1 MDNTFAARSARL
13 SRDFPAR
20 SPPIHPRVPTT
31 RPQQAE
37 TDSAATIETSQPIA
51 QLPDHETA
59 SQLVQR
65 LRIAP
70 DLVQVY
76 CSTHPS
82 ERPLFVSQALLMQ
95 KSPLLLATA
104 IQPPHHHHG
113 HHHRS
118 IGPASLFPTLDL
130 SAHSPNPT
138 VLSIF
143 IYWLFHSRVPDAAVV
158 DVNVDVVSP
167 NRTPYQ
173 HQHQQQQHQISLTH
187 AWNFAKDWNLP
198 LLQNEILKAFFRTLE
213 EEEEPLD
220 AKTFETCLEIS
231 SAKSALRFALV
242 AFLLWWDDLHEE
254 LLGGSRRGGGR
265 GQGRG
270 MLSDTIDIR
279 GVEGFEEDFERAL
292 GVWEEEGRRR
302 GRRDAVGDVYVESR
316 PWGRERPRAELF
328 FV

>member
-37 TDSAATIETSQPIA
+37 TDSSATNETSPPIA

-82 ERPLFVSQALLMQ
+82 ERPLFISQALLMQ

-104 IQPPHHHHG
+104 VRPPHHHHG

-118 IGPASLFPTLDL
+118 IGPASLFPTLNL

-143 IYWLFHSRVPDAAVV
+143 IYWLFHSRVPDAAIV
-158 DVNVDVVSP
+158 DVNVNVVSP
-167 NRTPYQ
+167 NQTPHH
-173 HQHQQQQHQISLTH
+173 HQHQQHQISLTH

-213 EEEEPLD
+213 EEEPLD

-231 SAKSALRFALV
+231 SAKSALRFALLAV
-242 AFLLWWDDLHEE
+242 LLWWDDLHEE
-254 LLGGSRRGGGR
+254 LLLGGSRRGRGR
-265 GQGRG
+265 E

-302 GRRDAVGDVYVESR
+302 GRRYNAVDDVYVESR

>member
-37 TDSAATIETSQPIA
+37 TESSATIETSQPIA
-51 QLPDHETA
+51 QFPEHETA

-82 ERPLFVSQALLMQ
+82 ERPLFISQALLMQ

-104 IQPPHHHHG
+104 IQPPHHGHHG

-143 IYWLFHSRVPDAAVV
+143 IYWLFHSRVPDAAV
-158 DVNVDVVSP
+158 DVNVASP
-167 NRTPYQ
+167 NQSPYQ
-173 HQHQQQQHQISLTH
+173 HQHQQHQISLTH

-213 EEEEPLD
+213 EEEPLD

-231 SAKSALRFALV
+231 GAKSALRFALLAV
-242 AFLLWWDDLHEE
+242 LLWWDDLHEE
-254 LLGGSRRGGGR
+254 LLGARRREGGR
-265 GQGRG
+265 E

-302 GRRDAVGDVYVESR
+302 GRRYNAVDDVYVESR

>member
-13 SRDFPAR
+13 TRDFPAR

-37 TDSAATIETSQPIA
+37 TDSPATIETSQPIA

-82 ERPLFVSQALLMQ
+82 ERPLFISQALLMQ

-118 IGPASLFPTLDL
+118 IGPASLFPTLNL

-143 IYWLFHSRVPDAAVV
+143 IYWLFHSRVPDAPAAAV
-158 DVNVDVVSP
+158 DVNVVSP
-167 NRTPYQ
+167 NQTP
-173 HQHQQQQHQISLTH
+173 HQHQISLTH

-231 SAKSALRFALV
+231 SAGSALRFALV
-242 AFLLWWDDLHEE
+242 AFLLWWDDLAEE
-254 LLGGSRRGGGR
+254 LLGGSRRRGGR
-265 GQGRG
+265 E

-292 GVWEEEGRRR
+292 GVWEDEGRRR
-302 GRRDAVGDVYVESR
+302 GRRYNAVDDVYVESR

>member
-37 TDSAATIETSQPIA
+37 TDSSATNDTSQPIA

-70 DLVQVY
+70 NLVQVY

-82 ERPLFVSQALLMQ
+82 ERPLFISQALLMQ

-143 IYWLFHSRVPDAAVV
+143 IYWLFHSRVLDAAV
-158 DVNVDVVSP
+158 DVNVVSP
-167 NRTPYQ
+167 NQTPHQ
-173 HQHQQQQHQISLTH
+173 HQHQQHQISLTH

-213 EEEEPLD
+213 EEEESLD

-265 GQGRG
+265 E

-292 GVWEEEGRRR
+292 GVWEDEGRRR
-302 GRRDAVGDVYVESR
+302 GRRYNAVDDVYVESR
-316 PWGRERPRAELF
+316 PWGRERPRAERF

>member
-20 SPPIHPRVPTT
+20 SPLIHPRVPTT

-37 TDSAATIETSQPIA
+37 TDSSATIETSQPIA
-51 QLPDHETA
+51 QFPGHETA

-82 ERPLFVSQALLMQ
+82 ERPLFISQALLMQ

-104 IQPPHHHHG
+104 VQPPHHHHG

-143 IYWLFHSRVPDAAVV
+143 IYWLFHSRVPDAAAV
-158 DVNVDVVSP
+158 DVDVDVVSP
-167 NRTPYQ
+167 NQTPHQ
-173 HQHQQQQHQISLTH
+173 HQHQQHQISLTH

-231 SAKSALRFALV
+231 STGSALRFALLAV
-242 AFLLWWDDLHEE
+242 LLWWDDLHEE
-254 LLGGSRRGGGR
+254 LLGGSRTGGGR
-265 GQGRG
+265 E

-279 GVEGFEEDFERAL
+279 GVDGFEEDFERAL
-292 GVWEEEGRRR
+292 GVWEEAGRRR
-302 GRRDAVGDVYVESR
+302 GRRYNAVDDVYVESR

>member
-20 SPPIHPRVPTT
+20 SPPAHSRVPST
-31 RPQQAE
+31 RPQGAK
-37 TDSAATIETSQPIA
+37 TDSSATIETSQPIA

-82 ERPLFVSQALLMQ
+82 ERPLFISQALLMQ

-143 IYWLFHSRVPDAAVV
+143 IYWLFHSRVPDAAIV
-158 DVNVDVVSP
+158 DVNVNVVSP
-167 NRTPYQ
+167 HQTPHQ
-173 HQHQQQQHQISLTH
+173 HQHQQHQISLTH
-187 AWNFAKDWNLP
+187 AWNFAKDWHLP
-198 LLQNEILKAFFRTLE
+198 LLQNEILKAFFCTLE

-231 SAKSALRFALV
+231 SAGSALRFALLAV
-242 AFLLWWDDLHEE
+242 LLWWDDLYEE
-254 LLGGSRRGGGR
+254 LLGGSRRRGGR
-265 GQGRG
+265 E

-302 GRRDAVGDVYVESR
+302 GRRYNAVDDVYVESR

>member
-37 TDSAATIETSQPIA
+37 TDSSATIETSQPIA

-76 CSTHPS
+76 CSTHPG
-82 ERPLFVSQALLMQ
+82 ERPLFISQALLMQ

-104 IQPPHHHHG
+104 IQPPHHHH
-113 HHHRS
+113 HHDYHHRS

-143 IYWLFHSRVPDAAVV
+143 IYWLFHSRVPDAAAAV
-158 DVNVDVVSP
+158 DVNVVSP
-167 NRTPYQ
+167 NQTPHH
-173 HQHQQQQHQISLTH
+173 HQHHQHQISLTH

-198 LLQNEILKAFFRTLE
+198 LLQNEILKAFFRIL

-231 SAKSALRFALV
+231 SAKSALRFALL

-254 LLGGSRRGGGR
+254 LLGGSRRRGGR
-265 GQGRG
+265 E
-270 MLSDTIDIR
+270 MLCDTIDIR

-292 GVWEEEGRRR
+292 GVWEDEGRRR
-302 GRRDAVGDVYVESR
+302 GRRGDAVDDVYAESR

>member
-37 TDSAATIETSQPIA
+37 TDSSATIETSQPIA
-51 QLPDHETA
+51 QRPDHETA

-82 ERPLFVSQALLMQ
+82 ERPLFISQALLMQ

-130 SAHSPNPT
+130 SAHSSNPT

-143 IYWLFHSRVPDAAVV
+143 IYWLFHSRVLDAAV
-158 DVNVDVVSP
+158 DVNVVSP
-167 NRTPYQ
+167 NRTQ
-173 HQHQQQQHQISLTH
+173 HQHQHQQHQISLTH

-231 SAKSALRFALV
+231 SAKSALRFALLAV
-242 AFLLWWDDLHEE
+242 LLWWDDLAEE

-265 GQGRG
+265 E

-292 GVWEEEGRRR
+292 GVWEDEGRRR
-302 GRRDAVGDVYVESR
+302 GRRDAVDNIYVESR

>member
-1 MDNTFAARSARL
+1 MDNTFAARLARL

-20 SPPIHPRVPTT
+20 SPPIHPRVSAT

-37 TDSAATIETSQPIA
+37 TDSSATIETSQPIA
-51 QLPDHETA
+51 QFPEHETA

-82 ERPLFVSQALLMQ
+82 ERPLFISQALLMQ

-118 IGPASLFPTLDL
+118 IGPASLLPTLDL

-143 IYWLFHSRVPDAAVV
+143 IYWLFHSRVPDAAIVDV
-158 DVNVDVVSP
+158 DVNVVSP
-167 NRTPYQ
+167 NQTP
-173 HQHQQQQHQISLTH
+173 HQHQQHQISLTH

-213 EEEEPLD
+213 EEEEEPLD

-231 SAKSALRFALV
+231 SAKSALRFALLAV
-242 AFLLWWDDLHEE
+242 LLWWDDLQEE
-254 LLGGSRRGGGR
+254 LLGGSRRRGGR
-265 GQGRG
+265 GRE

-292 GVWEEEGRRR
+292 GMWEDEGRRR
-302 GRRDAVGDVYVESR
+302 GRREDAVDDVYVESR

>member
-20 SPPIHPRVPTT
+20 SPPTHSRVPST
-31 RPQQAE
+31 RPQGAE
-37 TDSAATIETSQPIA
+37 TDSSATIETSQPIA
-51 QLPDHETA
+51 QRPDHETA

-82 ERPLFVSQALLMQ
+82 ERPLFISQALLMQ

-104 IQPPHHHHG
+104 IQPPHHIHGHHH

-158 DVNVDVVSP
+158 DVVSP
-167 NRTPYQ
+167 NQTP
-173 HQHQQQQHQISLTH
+173 HQHQQHQISLTH

-213 EEEEPLD
+213 EEEPLD

-231 SAKSALRFALV
+231 SAKSALRFALLAV
-242 AFLLWWDDLHEE
+242 LLWWDDLHEE
-254 LLGGSRRGGGR
+254 LLGGSRRRGGR
-265 GQGRG
+265 E

-302 GRRDAVGDVYVESR
+302 GRRYNAVDDVYVGSR

>member
-37 TDSAATIETSQPIA
+37 TDSSATIETSQPIA
-51 QLPDHETA
+51 QLPGHETA

-70 DLVQVY
+70 ELVQVY

-82 ERPLFVSQALLMQ
+82 ERPLFISQALLMQ

-104 IQPPHHHHG
+104 IQPPHHHHHHG

-143 IYWLFHSRVPDAAVV
+143 IYWLFHSRVPDAAV
-158 DVNVDVVSP
+158 DVNVVSP
-167 NRTPYQ
+167 NQTP
-173 HQHQQQQHQISLTH
+173 HQHQQHQISLTH

-231 SAKSALRFALV
+231 SAKSALRFALLAV
-242 AFLLWWDDLHEE
+242 LLWWDDLHEG
-254 LLGGSRRGGGR
+254 LLGGSRRRGGR
-265 GQGRG
+265 E

-279 GVEGFEEDFERAL
+279 GVEGFEEDFGRAL
-292 GVWEEEGRRR
+292 GVWEDEGRRR
-302 GRRDAVGDVYVESR
+302 GRRYNAVDDVYVESR

>member
-20 SPPIHPRVPTT
+20 SPPTHSRVPPT
-31 RPQQAE
+31 RPQGAE
-37 TDSAATIETSQPIA
+37 TDSSATIETSQPIA

-82 ERPLFVSQALLMQ
+82 ERPLFISQALLMQ

-118 IGPASLFPTLDL
+118 IRPASLFPTLDL

-143 IYWLFHSRVPDAAVV
+143 IYWLFHSRVPDAAV
-158 DVNVDVVSP
+158 DVNVVSP
-167 NRTPYQ
+167 NQTPHQ
-173 HQHQQQQHQISLTH
+173 HQHQQHQISLAH

-213 EEEEPLD
+213 EEEPLD

-231 SAKSALRFALV
+231 SAKSALRFALL
-242 AFLLWWDDLHEE
+242 AFLLWWDDLAEE
-254 LLGGSRRGGGR
+254 LLLGGSRRGGR
-265 GQGRG
+265 EI
-270 MLSDTIDIR
+270 LSDTIDIR

-292 GVWEEEGRRR
+292 GVWEDEGRRR
-302 GRRDAVGDVYVESR
+302 GRRYNAVDDVYVESR

>member
-37 TDSAATIETSQPIA
+37 SDSSAILETSQPIA

-82 ERPLFVSQALLMQ
+82 ERPLFISQALLVQ

-104 IQPPHHHHG
+104 IQPPHHHHRD
-113 HHHRS
+113 HHHSS

-158 DVNVDVVSP
+158 DVVSP
-167 NRTPYQ
+167 NQTPHQ
-173 HQHQQQQHQISLTH
+173 HQHEQHQISLTH

-213 EEEEPLD
+213 EEEPLD

-231 SAKSALRFALV
+231 GAGSALRFALLAV
-242 AFLLWWDDLHEE
+242 LLWWDDLHEE
-254 LLGGSRRGGGR
+254 LLLGGSRRRGGR
-265 GQGRG
+265 E

-292 GVWEEEGRRR
+292 GVWEDEGRRR
-302 GRRDAVGDVYVESR
+302 GRRYNAVDDVYVESR

>member
-20 SPPIHPRVPTT
+20 SPPIHHRVPPT
-31 RPQQAE
+31 RPQQAK
-37 TDSAATIETSQPIA
+37 TDSSAILETSQPIA

-82 ERPLFVSQALLMQ
+82 ERPLFISQALLMQ

-104 IQPPHHHHG
+104 IQPRHHHHC

-143 IYWLFHSRVPDAAVV
+143 IYWLFHSRVPDAAIV
-158 DVNVDVVSP
+158 DVNVVSP
-167 NRTPYQ
+167 NRTPHHNQ
-173 HQHQQQQHQISLTH
+173 HQQHQISLTH

-220 AKTFETCLEIS
+220 AKTFETCLGIS
-231 SAKSALRFALV
+231 GAGSALRFALLAV
-242 AFLLWWDDLHEE
+242 LLWWDDLHEE
-254 LLGGSRRGGGR
+254 LLLGGSRRGGGR
-265 GQGRG
+265 GRGRE

-292 GVWEEEGRRR
+292 GVWEDEGRMRE
-302 GRRDAVGDVYVESR
+302 RRDAVDDVYVGGR
-316 PWGRERPRAELF
+316 PRGRERPRAELF

>member
-37 TDSAATIETSQPIA
+37 TDSSATIETSQPIA

-82 ERPLFVSQALLMQ
+82 ERPLFISQALLVQ
-95 KSPLLLATA
+95 KSPLLLVTA
-104 IQPPHHHHG
+104 IQPPHHHRD

-143 IYWLFHSRVPDAAVV
+143 IYWLFHSRVPDAAAAAV
-158 DVNVDVVSP
+158 DVNVVSP
-167 NRTPYQ
+167 NQTP
-173 HQHQQQQHQISLTH
+173 HQHQQHQISLTH

-231 SAKSALRFALV
+231 SAKSALRFALLAV
-242 AFLLWWDDLHEE
+242 LLWWDDLHEE
-254 LLGGSRRGGGR
+254 LLGGSRRR
-265 GQGRG
+265 GGRG

-292 GVWEEEGRRR
+292 GVWEDEGRRR
-302 GRRDAVGDVYVESR
+302 GRRYNAMDDVYVESR

>member
-37 TDSAATIETSQPIA
+37 TDSSATIETSQPIA

-82 ERPLFVSQALLMQ
+82 ERPLFISQALLMQ

-158 DVNVDVVSP
+158 DVNVVSP
-167 NRTPYQ
+167 NQTPHH
-173 HQHQQQQHQISLTH
+173 HQHHQHQISLTH

-198 LLQNEILKAFFRTLE
+198 LFQNEILKAFFRTLE
-213 EEEEPLD
+213 EEGPLD

-231 SAKSALRFALV
+231 SAKSALRFALLAV
-242 AFLLWWDDLHEE
+242 LLWWDDLHEE
-254 LLGGSRRGGGR
+254 LLGGCRRGGGR
-265 GQGRG
+265 E

-292 GVWEEEGRRR
+292 GLWEDGERRR
-302 GRRDAVGDVYVESR
+302 GRRYNAVDDLYVESR